1 MQKVNIEEEVY
12 KCSRCGLCGS
22 VCPVFLT
29 LKNEIYLPRG
39 RFNIL
44 NRHFQSGISLSK
56 KFIKD
61 LDICLNCG
69 ECTRFCPSSIDSVK
83 IFMQLKN
90 EYITDI
96 MPFSFKYKLILLMH
110 AVKRLFIK
118 NSLYKVNTARRKTYT
133 VSKQAD
139 VIYFQGCFNRYINPS
154 DKNASLNLFNIHG
167 FNVIKV
173 MNCCCGLPYLSE
185 GSLDKFKKNIE
196 RIKKAVPDNAEYM
209 VFSCS
214 SCFKTLSEEFK
225 DSSIKL
231 ITIDKL
237 IPHDDTT
244 GKFLYH
250 KPYAQYE
257 YKGNIP
263 LLNKKGSCSL
273 MENYFMLKHPD
284 FAEQLLETAFYSK
297 DDIKDN
303 DIVTFCSLNKWGLIE
318 GFRKKGINT
327 GVYSIAEYIYKTRIK
342 H

>member
-1 MQKVNIEEEVY
+1 MGNIDIKEEVY

-44 NRHFQSGISLSK
+44 NRHFQSSIPLSK
-56 KFIKD
+56 KFIRD

-69 ECTRFCPSSIDSVK
+69 ECTKFCPSSIDSVK
-83 IFMQLKN
+83 IFTQLKN
-90 EYITDI
+90 EYKTDI
-96 MPFSFKYKLILLMH
+96 IPFSLKYKLILLLH
-110 AVKRLFIK
+110 SIKKLFIK
-118 NSLYKVNTARRKTYT
+118 NSLYKVNTARIKTYT

-139 VIYFQGCFNRYINPS
+139 IVYFQGCFNRYINPS
-154 DKNASLNLFNIHG
+154 DKNAALNLLNMHGYNILK
-167 FNVIKV
+167 VI
-173 MNCCCGLPYLSE
+173 NSCCGLPYLSE

-196 RIKKAVPDNAEYM
+196 RIKKSVPDNAQYI
-209 VFSCS
+209 VCSCS
-214 SCFKTLSEEFK
+214 SCFKTLSEAFK

-237 IPHDDTT
+237 IPYDDTL
-244 GKFLYH
+244 GNFLYH
-250 KPYAQYE
+250 KPYAHSE

-263 LLNKKGSCSL
+263 LLNKKGSCSM

-284 FAEQLLETAFYSK
+284 LAEQLFETVFYSK
-297 DDIKDN
+297 DDVKDN
-303 DIVTFCSLNKWGLIE
+303 DIVTSCALDKWGLIE
-318 GFRKKGINT
+318 GFKKKGINA